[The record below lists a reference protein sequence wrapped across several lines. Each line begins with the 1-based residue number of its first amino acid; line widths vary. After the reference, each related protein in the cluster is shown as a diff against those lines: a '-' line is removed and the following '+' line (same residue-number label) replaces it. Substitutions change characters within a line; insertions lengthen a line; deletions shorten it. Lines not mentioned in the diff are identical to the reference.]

1 MPLFS
6 VLQKSARVRRESEA
20 PRTVPT
26 AMTMEAEIVD
36 DPSALESLR
45 PTWDCLAAAAGL
57 PMATSA
63 WALGWWRHMRPERAL
78 LRVVVVRAGAEV
90 VAIAPYFVQDTAAAR
105 IDYRLLGSGFATPL
119 SPLSCPSAA
128 WDAAEAV
135 AGALA
140 AARPMPD
147 MVTFEGLPLSSPWPA
162 MVRERWPGLLRPT
175 AFRPWILSAPT
186 VSLEHDSFAAWLVSR
201 SANFRSQM
209 RRATRDLERAGGQVR
224 TSTPASLSDDL
235 EAMLRLHA
243 TRWEGRG
250 RSALVPAADA
260 LTGLFT
266 DLGREQVASGRLR
279 LQVVEVEGAP
289 ISVQLFAN
297 DGDVIV
303 YWNGGWD
310 ERYAKLRPAML
321 AILAEVEA
329 GIADAARVL
338 SLGGGAQGYKL
349 RFADGS
355 EPLEWGH
362 LLVPRPRAAA
372 IGARMLPA
380 SSFMVARRL
389 AQRGLTNDQREQ
401 LRALR
406 CRLRRSA

>member
-1 MPLFS
+1 MH
-6 VLQKSARVRRESEA
+6 
-20 PRTVPT
+20 
-26 AMTMEAEIVD
+26 AEIID
-36 DPSALESLR
+36 DAAALEPLR
-45 PTWDCLAAAAGL
+45 PTWDGLAAAAGL

-63 WALGWWRHMRPERAL
+63 WALGWWRHMRPERSL

-119 SPLSCPSAA
+119 SPLACPAVAWQAA
-128 WDAAEAV
+128 AAL

-140 AARPMPD
+140 TARPAPD

-186 VSLEHDSFAAWLVSR
+186 VSLEHCSFAAWFATR

-209 RRATRDLERAGGQVR
+209 RRGTRDLERAGGQVR
-224 TSTPASLSDDL
+224 ASTPASLGDDL
-235 EAMLRLHA
+235 EALFRLHA
-243 TRWEGRG
+243 GRWEGRG

-260 LTGLFT
+260 LRGLFA
-266 DLGREQVASGRLR
+266 DLGREQVACGRLR

-297 DGDVIV
+297 DGDAIV

-321 AILAEVEA
+321 GILAEVEA

-362 LLVPRPRAAA
+362 LLVPRARAAA
-372 IGARMLPA
+372 IGARMIPA
-380 SSFMVARRL
+380 STFTVARRL
-389 AQRGLTNDQREQ
+389 AQRGLTDEQRER

-406 CRLRRSA
+406 RRLRRTA